1 MDGQPVTASNGVE
14 LNVGGD
20 LTAAEA
26 SDTVVICSG
35 LEVHTINA
43 RSLSGWLRKADRRGA
58 DIGAICTGS
67 YVLARAGLLDGYRC
81 TIHWENLASFCEDF
95 PDIEVTSELFEID
108 RNRFTCSGG
117 TATIDMML
125 RSEEHTSELQS
136 LMRISYAVFCLKK
149 KTKP

>member
-81 TIHWENLASFCEDF
+81 TIHWENQIGRAHVCT
-95 PDIEVTSELFEID
+95 PDTNAHLVCRL
-108 RNRFTCSGG
+108 
-117 TATIDMML
+117 L
-125 RSEEHTSELQS
+125 L
-136 LMRISYAVFCLKK
+136 
-149 KTKP
+149 

>member
-1 MDGQPVTASNGVE
+1 M
-14 LNVGGD
+14 LHD
-20 LTAAEA
+20 LTPVCP
-26 SDTVVICSG
+26 DTTLCRS
-35 LEVHTINA
+35 
-43 RSLSGWLRKADRRGA
+43 SLSGWLRKADRLGS

-125 RSEEHTSELQS
+125 NVIARQHGHELAASVADRSEEHTSELQS
-136 LMRISYAVFCLKK
+136 LMRISYAVFC
-149 KTKP
+149 

>member
-81 TIHWENLASFCEDF
+81 TRSAERRVGKECVSTCRSRWS
-95 PDIEVTSELFEID
+95 PD
-108 RNRFTCSGG
+108 
-117 TATIDMML
+117 
-125 RSEEHTSELQS
+125 H
-136 LMRISYAVFCLKK
+136 
-149 KTKP
+149 